1 MSHSVAIS
9 PILVYGEWIKVESF
23 MKLKIMIAAVAT
35 ALATEAASAQIFIIG
50 NGLGGECYQKT
61 KSKYFATNNAEK
73 VCTRALKEQ
82 AMTRKN
88 RAATHVNRGVI
99 RMRDGRYD
107 EALQD
112 YEEAIDLNGKLGAAF
127 LNQGAAHIYVRD
139 YPAAIASLDRAIVLE
154 SIDLYAAYYNRA
166 IARESTGDVEGAYF
180 DFQKALEL
188 KPEWELAERQLQRF
202 RIEETG

>member
-1 MSHSVAIS
+1 
-9 PILVYGEWIKVESF
+9 
-23 MKLKIMIAAVAT
+23 MKLKIMIAAA
-35 ALATEAASAQIFIIG
+35 ASAFAMEAASAQVFIIG

-61 KSKYFATNNAEK
+61 KSKFYATNDAEK
-73 VCTRALKEQ
+73 ICTRALKEQ
-82 AMTRKN
+82 QMTRKN

-112 YEEAIDLNGKLGAAF
+112 YSEAIDLNGRLGAAY

-139 YPAAIASLDRAIVLE
+139 FPAAIASLDRAI
-154 SIDLYAAYYNRA
+154 DLDTKDLFAAYYNRA
-166 IARESTGDVEGAYF
+166 IARESTGDVTGAYY

-188 KPEWELAERQLQRF
+188 KPEWELAEQQLQRF
-202 RIEETG
+202 SVEETG

>member
-1 MSHSVAIS
+1 
-9 PILVYGEWIKVESF
+9 
-23 MKLKIMIAAVAT
+23 MKLKVMIAAAAT
-35 ALATEAASAQIFIIG
+35 ALAIEGASPQVFIIG

-61 KSKYFATNNAEK
+61 KSKYFSTNNAEK

-112 YEEAIDLNGKLGAAF
+112 YGEAIDLNGELGAAF

-139 YPAAIASLDRAIVLE
+139 YAAAIASLDRAIELD
-154 SIDLYAAYYNRA
+154 SKDLFAAYYNRA
-166 IARESTGDVEGAYF
+166 IAREGTGDVEGAYY
-180 DFQKALEL
+180 DFQKALDL
-188 KPEWELAERQLQRF
+188 KPEWDLAEQQLQRF